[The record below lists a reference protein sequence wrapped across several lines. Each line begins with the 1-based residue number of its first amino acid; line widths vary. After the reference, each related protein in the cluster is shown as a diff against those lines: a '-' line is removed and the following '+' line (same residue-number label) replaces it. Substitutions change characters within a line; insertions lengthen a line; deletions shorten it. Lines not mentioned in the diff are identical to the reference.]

1 MKRSVTSSR
10 NVDPSAWPE
19 KLSPL
24 VAAALDSPRAG
35 SVIFGPDLRVR
46 YATSALEPLL
56 GLKLLDLANGA
67 ELVSS
72 IGKSHWIGPDS
83 GAQLILRLQRAVTC
97 EEIDNAPENLSSAD
111 GARKIRVETRRIA
124 RHCWMSTFEDITE
137 QRRAEAHLH
146 ELALHDPLTGLGNRA
161 HFEQRLSA
169 ALAGSP
175 KSGPAI
181 LLLDLD
187 RFKAVNDTLG
197 HSAGDTLLRLIGDR
211 LQSVV
216 RESDVTVRMG
226 GDEFAILIATAPSP
240 AELEARAHLI
250 IDLLQRTCLISG
262 QVVNVGAS
270 IGIAV
275 APKDG
280 ETTAR
285 LLQSA
290 DLALYQAKES
300 GRSRFVFFDTL
311 MDERAEARRNLEFDL
326 RKALPLRQIEV
337 HYKPRVDIAT
347 QTLLGHQAIV
357 RWRHP
362 VRGLMEW
369 AEFAPLAEQIG
380 LTVQIGDWTLRTVC
394 RDAMLWTDQISVSVS
409 TFRSQFESGHLLN
422 SVKRVL
428 AESSVAACKL
438 EIAITEEILLPN
450 EGGVLATLHELR
462 ELGVRIAMDGFGTG
476 YASLRQLA
484 SFPFD
489 RVNINRALLA
499 DGSGNPRH
507 RAIVRAITSL
517 GASLGISTMA
527 EGIET
532 PAELDRIHSDGC
544 ASLQGYMP
552 TRGVPPGELPGL
564 VASLEA
570 QVRTSGVQLRRD
582 NEHRRL

>member
-1 MKRSVTSSR
+1 
-10 NVDPSAWPE
+10 
-19 KLSPL
+19 
-24 VAAALDSPRAG
+24 
-35 SVIFGPDLRVR
+35 
-46 YATSALEPLL
+46 
-56 GLKLLDLANGA
+56 
-67 ELVSS
+67 
-72 IGKSHWIGPDS
+72 
-83 GAQLILRLQRAVTC
+83 
-97 EEIDNAPENLSSAD
+97 
-111 GARKIRVETRRIA
+111 
-124 RHCWMSTFEDITE
+124 
-137 QRRAEAHLH
+137 
-146 ELALHDPLTGLGNRA
+146 
-161 HFEQRLSA
+161 
-169 ALAGSP
+169 
-175 KSGPAI
+175 
-181 LLLDLD
+181 
-187 RFKAVNDTLG
+187 
-197 HSAGDTLLRLIGDR
+197 
-211 LQSVV
+211 
-216 RESDVTVRMG
+216 
-226 GDEFAILIATAPSP
+226 
-240 AELEARAHLI
+240 
-250 IDLLQRTCLISG
+250 
-262 QVVNVGAS
+262 
-270 IGIAV
+270 
-275 APKDG
+275 
-280 ETTAR
+280 
-285 LLQSA
+285 
-290 DLALYQAKES
+290 
-300 GRSRFVFFDTL
+300 
-311 MDERAEARRNLEFDL
+311 
-326 RKALPLRQIEV
+326 
-337 HYKPRVDIAT
+337 
-347 QTLLGHQAIV
+347 
-357 RWRHP
+357 
-362 VRGLMEW
+362 
-369 AEFAPLAEQIG
+369 
-380 LTVQIGDWTLRTVC
+380 
-394 RDAMLWTDQISVSVS
+394 MLWTDQISVSVS